1 MLGAVLERV
10 TGMPLPQLFV
20 EWAARPLGLGNTAFH
35 ATDAA
40 NPATP
45 YYNTPQGRSACRKA
59 CGGAAGGDGGGEVL
73 FSPMRALN
81 AGAYPS
87 GGAGMVGDADDVLK
101 LVEAL
106 RSGGQGIL
114 QPDTVAL
121 LRSPHVGAQAQ
132 TQGPL
137 GIRFWRGAAGGRRSG
152 ADAAAGRHADRAGF
166 TATAGSLIHRR
177 S

>member
-106 RSGGQGIL
+106 RSGGGY
-114 QPDTVAL
+114 
-121 LRSPHVGAQAQ
+121 
-132 TQGPL
+132 
-137 GIRFWRGAAGGRRSG
+137 FAAGHGGVAAQPARGRAGANARAAGDSVLAGRCWWTQKRRRRRSRP
-152 ADAAAGRHADRAGF
+152 AR
-166 TATAGSLIHRR
+166 
-177 S
+177 